1 MTIRG
6 GFMLSKK
13 IINYFLDKPG
23 AYEFQEADR
32 LKLNVASKEFGIL
45 KEGPQLS
52 LEVKLNRQDLKS
64 LENKFTFESQDV
76 DKDQI
81 RCSISIDDHVSIGD
95 LYELLDLSYDN
106 VLSELPEDEKNE
118 LLDLEW

>member
-1 MTIRG
+1 
-6 GFMLSKK
+6 MLSKK

-32 LKLNVASKEFGIL
+32 LKLNVASKEFAIL
-45 KEGPQLS
+45 KEGQQLS
-52 LEVKLNRQDLKS
+52 LEVKLNRQDLKT
-64 LENKFTFESQDV
+64 LENKFTFESQVV

-106 VLSELPEDEKNE
+106 VLSELPEDEKKE